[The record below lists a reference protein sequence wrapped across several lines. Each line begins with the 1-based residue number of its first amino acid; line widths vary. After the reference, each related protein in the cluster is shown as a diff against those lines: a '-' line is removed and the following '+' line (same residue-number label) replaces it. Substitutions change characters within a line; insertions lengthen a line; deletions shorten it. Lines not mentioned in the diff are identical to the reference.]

1 MARVYKAVGQ
11 DGEVVALKF
20 VRAELAAGEMFREAV
35 CQGGPDGSGWT
46 IPT

>member
-20 VRAELAAGEMFREAV
+20 VRAELAAGEMFRKRFAREVRTA
-35 CQGGPDGSGWT
+35 PGWT